1 MAKRCPTGFI
11 CSDRT
16 TVWLVVFAV
25 AALCI
30 SIWAAG
36 GRAGRLLEGLGVR
49 SEPPTEPRDPHVIV
63 VQTPSPPPRDP
74 HVSLIRPDVYPEP
87 VRRMGLGLPGPLMPM
102 GVVPAGP
109 YQQVGILAVEGGSAT
124 SAAPD
129 RTILPLYGR
138 ELDPRRSRWN
148 YYTRT
153 DGSNPVQVPVRV
165 RNRVCDDD
173 TNGCDEVYDGDSVN
187 VPALGRSFKASIYR
201 KSIFG

>member
-1 MAKRCPTGFI
+1 MAKRCPTGFV

-16 TVWLVVFAV
+16 TVWLVVGAV

-30 SIWAAG
+30 TIWATG
-36 GRAGRLLEGLGVR
+36 SGGRLLEGLGVR
-49 SEPPTEPRDPHVIV
+49 SEPPTEPRDPRVII

-74 HVSLIRPDVYPEP
+74 HVSLVRPDVYPEP
-87 VRRMGLGLPGPLMPM
+87 VRRLGLGMPPALAPM

-109 YQQVGILAVEGGSAT
+109 YQQVGILAAEGGSSS